1 MTFIPKLLKKFG
13 PVPDAASS
21 VLRIEQLMNLDVF
34 QELRQSAAYSSLLDE
49 INRQFL
55 THSDEGVLKEASA
68 ALMHAKKFEDLEE
81 VTEAKL
87 GQLKDETVNSLGNI
101 VRGKDP
107 ATANFS
113 ETSLTELINT
123 VRRLEHLSGITDC
136 VEILETPFPATP
148 DKAAI
153 PVDVLL
159 ELLKR
164 GVVADE
170 LEDELALRTLKALSF
185 YFMWKIA
192 GLNSARNDEID
203 NEDIDAFVERR
214 DKAVQAMTTILAKR
228 EDVDNVDITTA
239 STLLQLAAT
248 FAASSVPRLA
258 ELSKPLDK
266 QTQDQIMTV
275 FDAVEK
281 TFAKSQ
287 GKKLEPDEHAEPED
301 DAEETRSN
309 EDEVDASTQLM
320 LEQRLCEFTSKI
332 VLAALGQ
339 VLDPKTWKKRLA
351 RNQLQLGSN
360 YKEVINYLD
369 RASVGRPGVR
379 RGPQPKKAPQPPQP
393 KKKSAEMVVDSD
405 EEEEEDPIEDG
416 EEEGHE
422 EHEKEPEEEEHGGSE
437 KDGSEPDP
445 EAELPADED
454 QDEEMV
460 DV

>member
-1 MTFIPKLLKKFG
+1 MTFIPLLLKKFG

-34 QELRQSAAYSSLLDE
+34 QELRQSAAYSSLLEE

-87 GQLKDETVNSLGNI
+87 GQLKDETVNSLGNAM
-101 VRGKDP
+101 RGKDP

-113 ETSLTELINT
+113 EASLTELINT

-136 VEILETPFPATP
+136 VEILEMPFPAAP

-153 PVDVLL
+153 PIDVLL

-164 GVVADE
+164 GEVVDE

-192 GLNSARNDEID
+192 GLNSAHNDEID
-203 NEDIDAFVERR
+203 NEDIDAFIERR
-214 DKAVQAMTTILAKR
+214 NKGVQAMTTILAKR
-228 EDVDNVDITTA
+228 EDVDNVNIATA
-239 STLLQLAAT
+239 STLLQLAVT

-258 ELSKPLDK
+258 ELSKPLNK

-281 TFAKSQ
+281 AFAKSQ

-301 DAEETRSN
+301 DEEETQSN
-309 EDEVDASTQLM
+309 EDAADASTQLM

-332 VLAALGQ
+332 ILAALGQ
-339 VLDPKTWKKRLA
+339 VLDPKTWKKRLV
-351 RNQLQLGSN
+351 RNQLQLGPN
-360 YKEVINYLD
+360 YKEVVNYLD

-393 KKKSAEMVVDSD
+393 KKKSAEIVVESD
-405 EEEEEDPIEDG
+405 EEEEDPIEDG
-416 EEEGHE
+416 EGGEHE

-445 EAELPADED
+445 EAELPAGED

-460 DV
+460 GV

>member
-1 MTFIPKLLKKFG
+1 MTFIPLLLKKFG

-87 GQLKDETVNSLGNI
+87 GQLKDETVNSLGNA

-107 ATANFS
+107 ATAKFS
-113 ETSLTELINT
+113 DASLTELINT
-123 VRRLEHLSGITDC
+123 MRRLEHLSGITDC
-136 VEILETPFPATP
+136 VEILETPFAATA
-148 DKAAI
+148 DKGAN
-153 PVDVLL
+153 PVDVLM
-159 ELLKR
+159 EVLKR
-164 GVVADE
+164 GVTADE
-170 LEDELALRTLKALSF
+170 LEDELALHTLKSVAF
-185 YFMWKIA
+185 YFMWKVA
-192 GLNSARNDEID
+192 GFNSARNDEIE
-203 NEDIDAFVERR
+203 NEDVGALVDRR
-214 DKAVQAMTTILAKR
+214 KKVVARISTLLAKR
-228 EDVDNVDITTA
+228 EDADNVKIAAA
-239 STLLQLAAT
+239 STLLQIAAT

-281 TFAKSQ
+281 AFAKGR
-287 GKKLEPDEHAEPED
+287 GKRLEPDELAEPED
-301 DAEETRSN
+301 D
-309 EDEVDASTQLM
+309 EDEAQASEDEADESTQLM
-320 LEQRLCEFTSKI
+320 LEQRLCEFASKI
-332 VLAALGQ
+332 ILAALGQ
-339 VLDPKTWKKRLA
+339 VLDPKPWKKRLA
-351 RNQLQLGSN
+351 RNQLALGPN
-360 YKEVINYLD
+360 YKEVVNYLD

-379 RGPQPKKAPQPPQP
+379 RGAQQKKTPQPAPQQV
-393 KKKSAEMVVDSD
+393 KRSAEKVVESD
-405 EEEEEDPIEDG
+405 NEEEEQTQEEEEDA
-416 EEEGHE
+416 EEHGE
-422 EHEKEPEEEEHGGSE
+422 EHEEGEHGGSE